1 MWAYGSACRVWRS
14 IFVICFLLVSFFSFL
29 SSSHPIPFLQP
40 AFQFSTIPRS
50 WWTLSFQS
58 HLFPSKL
65 PYVPGLP
72 VPIGPPRWG
81 NSSVLLSSGTLVFLI
96 SPLIHKT
103 LSVTL
108 VQIHSKFSTMCMVA
122 RYKRPLFAFSE
133 PMSIYNKNMKT
144 CPAIG
149 NSLSLGHLT
158 TLGAACLPHR
168 RACTNHRFL
177 PNCITAFRQTKPR
190 PRCVSSLPRIE

>member
-1 MWAYGSACRVWRS
+1 MCTSVWAYGSACRVWRS

-40 AFQFSTIPRS
+40 AFQFSTISRS

-81 NSSVLLSSGTLVFLI
+81 NSLDLLLFRLSCF
-96 SPLIHKT
+96 HKFV
-103 LSVTL
+103 SAAL
-108 VQIHSKFSTMCMVA
+108 VQIHS
-122 RYKRPLFAFSE
+122 AFYTQQPIS
-133 PMSIYNKNMKT
+133 
-144 CPAIG
+144 
-149 NSLSLGHLT
+149 T
-158 TLGAACLPHR
+158 TLPLVWVGIHSVSMSTEFVHR
-168 RACTNHRFL
+168 LFS
-177 PNCITAFRQTKPR
+177 
-190 PRCVSSLPRIE
+190 V